1 MEKKRMTYKIIF
13 NEKEEIKELKNEKT
27 IKDILKE
34 LEVSPQTVVIK
45 KNNNIVD
52 ENTKIENNDTI
63 KIIQIIYGG

>member
-1 MEKKRMTYKIIF
+1 MTYKIIF